1 MNSLVALDIETT
13 GLDPDQ
19 DAILEIGAV
28 RFNDHRV
35 EAEWTT
41 LINPGRRIPPFITQL
56 TGITDQMVLQSPNIH
71 EVLPDLQAFVGDD
84 PILGHN
90 VGFDLGFLR
99 RFGILRHNDLVD
111 TYEMAAVLLPTAS
124 RYNLGALAQGLG
136 IPAPGAH
143 RGLQDARITR
153 MVYQRLFEQAL
164 ELPLPLLAEIIRLG
178 EGVEWGGY
186 LPLRLALRLRS
197 QEIVSSNAVRHA
209 YEGPIF
215 DARGDHLAPPLQP
228 QGEPSPLDPEE
239 VGAILAPGGL
249 FSHYFPNFEHRPQQV
264 AMLEAVTQALSYGRH
279 LMVEAGTGTGKSMAY
294 LVPAALWALHN
305 QRRVVISTNTINLQ
319 DQLINKDIPDLR
331 NALGIDL
338 QATVLK
344 GRGNYLCPRRLENLR
359 RHGPEKDD
367 EVRVLGKVLVW
378 LQGTYTGD
386 RSELNLNGPVE
397 REIWQRISAEDENCT
412 TETCVKKTGGICPFY
427 RARQAAQSS
436 HLLIVNHSLLLA
448 DVATGNRVLPEYD
461 YVIVDEAH
469 HLEDATT
476 NALSFRVTQA
486 DIERLMRE
494 LGGPKNGL
502 LGWLL
507 TATEGVLPPSE
518 YATLN
523 QLVQQATDQEFRLE
537 ALLREL
543 FATLNRF
550 LEELRGEHQASS
562 YSQQVRILPAIRT
575 QPGWEEVELAWD
587 EAEHTF
593 KPLLEGL
600 AFLAQGLAQLVEDL
614 ADENQELY
622 GSLVNL
628 YRRMSTVHDQVDNLV
643 FNPAPDQIYWAEIL
657 PNGNRLSLNV
667 APLHIGSLMEKY
679 LWHEKAS
686 VVLTSA
692 TLTAAGEFD
701 YLRGRLSA
709 IDADELALGSPFDYE
724 TAALVYLVNDI
735 PEPNDRQ
742 GHQKAVESGIIRLCR
757 ATGGR
762 ALVLFTS
769 YDQLRRTSQAISPV
783 LARDDIIVFEQGEG
797 ASPHALLESFR
808 STERAVLL
816 GTRAFWEGVDVP
828 GEALS
833 VLVIVKLPFDVPSD
847 PIIAA
852 RAETFEDPFSEYS
865 LPEAILR
872 FRQGFGRLIRT
883 QFDRG
888 VVAVLDARILNKRYG
903 RLFIDSLPP
912 CTFRTGPQADLP
924 KAAAQWLNL

>member
-1 MNSLVALDIETT
+1 MVALDIETT

-215 DARGDHLAPPLQP
+215 DARGDHLPPPLQP
-228 QGEPSPLDPEE
+228 QGEPSPLDAEE

-249 FSHYFPNFEHRPQQV
+249 FSHYFPNFEYRPQQV

-386 RSELNLNGPVE
+386 RSEINLNGPVE

-537 ALLREL
+537 ALFREL
-543 FATLNRF
+543 FVTLNRF
-550 LEELRGEHQASS
+550 LEELRGEHQVSS
-562 YSQQVRILPAIRT
+562 YSQQERILPAIRT

-628 YRRMSTVHDQVDNLV
+628 YRRMSTVHDQVDNLI

-692 TLTAAGEFD
+692 TLTAAGEFE

-735 PEPNDRQ
+735 PEPSDRQ

-769 YDQLRRTSQAISPV
+769 YDQLRRTSQAIGPV

-816 GTRAFWEGVDVP
+816 GTRAVLGRGGCP
-828 GEALS
+828 GRSPL
-833 VLVIVKLPFDVPSD
+833 
-847 PIIAA
+847 
-852 RAETFEDPFSEYS
+852 RAGHRQAS
-865 LPEAILR
+865 LRRAIR
-872 FRQGFGRLIRT
+872 SHHCRPG
-883 QFDRG
+883 
-888 VVAVLDARILNKRYG
+888 
-903 RLFIDSLPP
+903 
-912 CTFRTGPQADLP
+912 
-924 KAAAQWLNL
+924 

>member
-1 MNSLVALDIETT
+1 M
-13 GLDPDQ
+13 
-19 DAILEIGAV
+19 GA
-28 RFNDHRV
+28 
-35 EAEWTT
+35 
-41 LINPGRRIPPFITQL
+41 
-56 TGITDQMVLQSPNIH
+56 
-71 EVLPDLQAFVGDD
+71 
-84 PILGHN
+84 
-90 VGFDLGFLR
+90 
-99 RFGILRHNDLVD
+99 
-111 TYEMAAVLLPTAS
+111 
-124 RYNLGALAQGLG
+124 AQ
-136 IPAPGAH
+136 PAPGGH
-143 RGLQDARITR
+143 FNQHDQFARPADQ
-153 MVYQRLFEQAL
+153 QRYPGPAQCAGDRS
-164 ELPLPLLAEIIRLG
+164 AG
-178 EGVEWGGY
+178 NGV
-186 LPLRLALRLRS
+186 
-197 QEIVSSNAVRHA
+197 
-209 YEGPIF
+209 
-215 DARGDHLAPPLQP
+215 
-228 QGEPSPLDPEE
+228 
-239 VGAILAPGGL
+239 
-249 FSHYFPNFEHRPQQV
+249 
-264 AMLEAVTQALSYGRH
+264 
-279 LMVEAGTGTGKSMAY
+279 
-294 LVPAALWALHN
+294 
-305 QRRVVISTNTINLQ
+305 
-319 DQLINKDIPDLR
+319 
-331 NALGIDL
+331 
-338 QATVLK
+338 K

-359 RHGPEKDD
+359 RHGPERDD

-461 YVIVDEAH
+461 YLIVDEAH

-543 FATLNRF
+543 FITLNRF

-587 EAEHTF
+587 EAEHAF

-692 TLTAAGEFD
+692 TLTAAGEFE

-742 GHQKAVESGIIRLCR
+742 GHQKGVESGIIRLCR